1 MRILIKKF
9 IQSLSLRIGFFK
21 TWIAGGMAG
30 VCFWLVMFPVDAVKS
45 RVQVFKPTLNFPK
58 YTLEII
64 RNEGKSIRTSRQLE
78 ILHFM

>member
-1 MRILIKKF
+1 
-9 IQSLSLRIGFFK
+9 
-21 TWIAGGMAG
+21 MAG

-64 RNEGKSIRTSRQLE
+64 RNEGKRIRTSRKLE
-78 ILHFM
+78 ILYFM